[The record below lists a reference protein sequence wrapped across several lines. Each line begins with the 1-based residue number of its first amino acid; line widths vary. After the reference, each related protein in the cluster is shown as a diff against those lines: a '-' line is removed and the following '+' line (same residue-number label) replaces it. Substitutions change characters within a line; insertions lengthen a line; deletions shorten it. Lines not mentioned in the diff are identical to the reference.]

1 MTTLSASPFIVDS
14 IWQRTRTSALV
25 QITSLTALTVLSAQ
39 IVIPLPFTP
48 IPLTM
53 QTFAILFGA
62 AVIGPVRSL
71 IAQFAYLLLA
81 AVGFPVL
88 AGNKAGIEAIFGAT
102 AGYLF
107 AFLVASFVVGL
118 LAKKITTKRFQG
130 VLVGYLVGSLI
141 IYAMGATWLAFYT
154 GKGFY
159 FALLNGVVPFLIG
172 DAIKAALA
180 ASLLPVS
187 WRLIKK

>member
-107 AFLVASFVVGL
+107 AFLVASYVVGL
-118 LAKKITTKRFQG
+118 LAKKNHHKKIPRRSGWLSCGKFNYLFNGCNLVSFLHRQRFLLRITKR
-130 VLVGYLVGSLI
+130 SSS
-141 IYAMGATWLAFYT
+141 
-154 GKGFY
+154 
-159 FALLNGVVPFLIG
+159 FL
-172 DAIKAALA
+172 D
-180 ASLLPVS
+180 
-187 WRLIKK
+187 R

>member
-1 MTTLSASPFIVDS
+1 MAKNSHLSFGANHKFNCSDS
-14 IWQRTRTSALV
+14 IKRTNSY
-25 QITSLTALTVLSAQ
+25 SS
-39 IVIPLPFTP
+39 
-48 IPLTM
+48 
-53 QTFAILFGA
+53 TFYPDSINHANFCNSFGA

-81 AVGFPVL
+81 AVGLPVL

-107 AFLVASFVVGL
+107 AFLVASYVVGL
-118 LAKKITTKRFQG
+118 LAKKITTKRIQG

-159 FALLNGVVPFLIG
+159 YALLNGVVPFF
-172 DAIKAALA
+172 D
-180 ASLLPVS
+180 
-187 WRLIKK
+187 R

>member
-1 MTTLSASPFIVDS
+1 MTSLSASPYIVDS
-14 IWQRTRTSALV
+14 IWQKTRTSALV
-25 QITSLTALTVLSAQ
+25 QISSLTALTILSAQ

-71 IAQFAYLLLA
+71 IAQFSYLFIA
-81 AVGFPVL
+81 AIGFPVL
-88 AGNKAGIEAIFGAT
+88 AGDKGGIDAIFGAT

-107 AFLVASFVVGL
+107 AFMLASYVVGI
-118 LAKKITTKRFQG
+118 LAKKVTTKKFQG
-130 VLVGYLVGSLI
+130 VLIGYVIGSLI
-141 IYAMGATWLAFYT
+141 IYALGSSWLAFYS

-159 FALLNGVVPFLIG
+159 YALLNGVLPFLIG

-180 ASLLPVS
+180 ASLLPIS
-187 WRLIKK
+187 WRFVNK

>member
-25 QITSLTALTVLSAQ
+25 QISSLTALTVLSAQ
-39 IVIPLPFTP
+39 IDIPLPFTP

-62 AVIGPVRSL
+62 AVIGPVRAL
-71 IAQFAYLLLA
+71 LAQFAYILLA
-81 AVGFPVL
+81 SFGFPVL
-88 AGNKAGIEAIFGAT
+88 AGDKGGFDAIFGAT

-107 AFLVASFVVGL
+107 AFMVASFVVGI
-118 LAKKITTKRFQG
+118 LAKKVSTRKFQG
-130 VLVGYLVGSLI
+130 VLFGYLIGSLI
-141 IYAMGATWLAFYT
+141 IYSLGASWLAFYS

-159 FALLNGVVPFLIG
+159 YALLNGVVPFLIG

-180 ASLLPVS
+180 ASLLPIS
-187 WRLIKK
+187 WRFVNR